1 MFILFG
7 LIIISLLVASGFLI
21 AFLWAVNNGQFE
33 DDYTPSVRMLFDDES
48 NAENSPTKELTEE
61 INSTSK
67 K

>member
-7 LIIISLLVASGFLI
+7 LIIISLLVATGFLI
-21 AFLWAVNNGQFE
+21 AFLWAVKNGQFE

-48 NAENSPTKELTEE
+48 NAENPPSKETSEE

>member
-7 LIIISLLVASGFLI
+7 LIIISLLVATGFLI
-21 AFLWAVNNGQFE
+21 AFLWAVQNGQFE

-48 NAENSPTKELTEE
+48 NAKNPTTNETSGE
-61 INSTSK
+61 INPTTK

>member
-7 LIIISLLVASGFLI
+7 LIIVSLLVATGFLF
-21 AFLWAVNNGQFE
+21 AFLWAVKNGQFE
-33 DDYTPSVRMLFDDES
+33 DDYTPSVRMLFDDEP
-48 NAENSPTKELTEE
+48 NIEKTPIKETSEE